1 MIFLLFA
8 PVFFFTFRLSF
19 PFFIFL
25 FCFVCALMPSMKN
38 RCKIV
43 QRYNAVQSTVR
54 AFHISPGDDAPHHT
68 NGVWQPKEN
77 PILFEERITKTK
89 NYKIAAK
96 VELFL
101 IVVVVVVVIV
111 IALCTAFCM
120 TYCIALGTALKPK
133 PRKSA
138 QPDPFRIFP

>member
-1 MIFLLFA
+1 
-8 PVFFFTFRLSF
+8 
-19 PFFIFL
+19 
-25 FCFVCALMPSMKN
+25 MPSMKN

-54 AFHISPGDDAPHHT
+54 TIHIGDDAPHHA
-68 NGVWQPKEN
+68 NGVWRPKEN
-77 PILFEERITKTK
+77 PILFEQRITKTK

-133 PRKSA
+133 PRKCA
-138 QPDPFRIFP
+138 QPDPFPIFP